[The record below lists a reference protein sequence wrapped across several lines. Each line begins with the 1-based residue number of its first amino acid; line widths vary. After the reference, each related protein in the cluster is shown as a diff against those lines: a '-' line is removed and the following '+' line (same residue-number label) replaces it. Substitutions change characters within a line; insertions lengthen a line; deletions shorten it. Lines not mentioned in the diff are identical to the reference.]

1 MMKYTLINYLKA
13 FLACIA
19 VLGSVCCAAEK
30 FTPMNP
36 TNMFKATTGVSL
48 VQSLSDTEY
57 IVRTFLP
64 PETTKEHNYIGYYT
78 STSEF
83 DDDDEEDK
91 DTILVYAY
99 CACKRKSNVYDFYY
113 VMMPAAQ
120 NSHVFHALLT
130 LDSLAA
136 TFERKFEAKP
146 LVSRCHTFAQKADM
160 LDTYRTLVNAQKGSN
175 AGRTMKRLRA
185 ISAAHAKGGTKKV
198 REILKG
204 KLSEDFND
212 FSAEDMEEEEDA
224 ETEAD
229 DDAEAAPATKH
240 APAPATKDEEAPQK
254 DLPITVQNNMSD
266 KIRVGRKIASVV
278 KQSYGYTTVSWLVE
292 ITNTS
297 SGTLEYLS
305 IRHHILNAA
314 ELEIDDSLE
323 NVENLKPGETRKV
336 KGSIMVAD
344 DVWAK
349 AASHEFTI
357 ES

>member
-30 FTPMNP
+30 FTPIAP
-36 TNMFKATTGVSL
+36 TNMFKATTGVNL
-48 VQSLSDTEY
+48 LQTLSDTEY
-57 IVRTFLP
+57 IARTFLP
-64 PETTKEHNYIGYYT
+64 PETTKEHNYIGYCVGM
-78 STSEF
+78 SEF
-83 DDDDEEDK
+83 DDEDEEEK
-91 DTILVYAY
+91 DTVTVYAY

-113 VMMPAAQ
+113 VMMPATP

-136 TFERKFEAKP
+136 SFERKFEAKP
-146 LVSRCHTFAQKADM
+146 LVSHYDTFALKADM
-160 LDTYRTLVNAQKGSN
+160 LGTFRTLANDQKGSH
-175 AGRTMKRLRA
+175 ADRTMKRLRA

-212 FSAEDMEEEEDA
+212 LCAEDMEKEKDA

-229 DDAEAAPATKH
+229 VVATPATKQ
-240 APAPATKDEEAPQK
+240 APAPASKAEEASQK
-254 DLPITVQNNMSD
+254 DLPITVQNNMPD
-266 KIRVGRKIASVV
+266 KIRVGKKIASVV

-297 SGTLEYLS
+297 SGTLEFFS
-305 IRHHILNAA
+305 ITHHILNAA
-314 ELEIDDSLE
+314 ELEIGDSLE

-336 KGSIMVAD
+336 KGSIMVTD

>member
-30 FTPMNP
+30 YTPIDP

-57 IVRTFLP
+57 IVRSFLP

-78 STSEF
+78 IISEF

-91 DTILVYAY
+91 DTISMYAY
-99 CACKRKSNVYDFYY
+99 CACKRRSNVYDFYY
-113 VMMPAAQ
+113 IAMPAAQ
-120 NSHVFHALLT
+120 DSHVFHALLT

-146 LVSRCHTFAQKADM
+146 LVSRCGTFAMKADM
-160 LDTYRTLVNAQKGSN
+160 IDTYRSLVNARKGFH
-175 AGRTMKRLRA
+175 ADRTMKRLRA

-198 REILKG
+198 RETLKG

-212 FSAEDMEEEEDA
+212 ICAEDMEGEKDA

-229 DDAEAAPATKH
+229 DEATPATKH
-240 APAPATKDEEAPQK
+240 TPAPASKAEEASQK
-254 DLPITVQNNMSD
+254 DLPITVQNNMSG
-266 KIRVGRKIASVV
+266 KIRVGKKIASVV
-278 KQSYGYTTVSWLVE
+278 KQSYGHTTVSWLVE

-297 SGTLEYLS
+297 SDTLEFFS

-314 ELEIDDSLE
+314 ELEIDDSME

-336 KGSIMVAD
+336 KGSIMVED

>member
-1 MMKYTLINYLKA
+1 MMKYNPINYLKA

-19 VLGSVCCAAEK
+19 VLCSVCCAAEK
-30 FTPMNP
+30 FTQIAP
-36 TNMFKATTGVSL
+36 TNMFKATTGADL

-64 PETTKEHNYIGYYT
+64 PDTTKERNHIGYYT
-78 STSEF
+78 SISEF

-113 VMMPAAQ
+113 VMMPAAPD
-120 NSHVFHALLT
+120 SHVFHARLT
-130 LDSLAA
+130 LDSHTA
-136 TFERKFEAKP
+136 TFERKYEAKP
-146 LVSRCHTFAQKADM
+146 LVSHYNTYALKADM
-160 LDTYRTLVNAQKGSN
+160 VSTYRTIVNGHKGSH
-175 AGRTMKRLRA
+175 ADRTMKRLRA

-204 KLSEDFND
+204 KLSEDFKD
-212 FSAEDMEEEEDA
+212 FSAEDLEEDEEDA
-224 ETEAD
+224 TEAED
-229 DDAEAAPATKH
+229 EAEPATK
-240 APAPATKDEEAPQK
+240 PEPEPVTKAKESSQK

-266 KIRVGRKIASVV
+266 KIRVGKKIASVV

-297 SGTLEYLS
+297 SGTLEFFS
-305 IRHHILNAA
+305 ITHHILNAA

-336 KGSIMVAD
+336 KGSIMVTD

-349 AASHEFTI
+349 AASHEFII